1 MNYKMSI
8 EVDNLNLLN
17 KIINK
22 KELKKIFMI
31 KKIKK
36 FNFWSKEE
44 DQILLNIA
52 EKYVNKNWLE
62 ISKSFEKKNSVQCS
76 ARYLKIKPGIKRGH
90 WILEEDN
97 LIKNNVKILGTKWS
111 RISKLMI
118 NRTGKQIRDRYLN
131 YLDSNFKKEKFTL
144 DEDEKIKEL
153 YISLGSKWTKISH
166 QIAGRTPDMIKNRF
180 YSFLKS
186 KIHVYERRNFKIK
199 RIWMKKQIKSA
210 KKLENLL
217 EFESLKKYPFETSKS
232 NKSQIEEKGAAK
244 VKNFNIEKLE
254 ISNVNYF
261 EKIQIKKD
269 EDKLLNECKVNQ
281 FTLIAQTPSNLILE
295 SVREDFDV
303 NNLEKFFEN
312 PLNLNRFTYFYLENS
327 KMLLKN
333 NFNRNNIFF

>member
-1 MNYKMSI
+1 MSV
-8 EVDNLNLLN
+8 ELDNTVL
-17 KIINK
+17 INQIK
-22 KELKKIFMI
+22 NRGETKKIFMI

-36 FNFWSKEE
+36 FNFWTKEE
-44 DQILLNIA
+44 DQLLLNIA
-52 EKYVNKNWLE
+52 EKYVSKNWLE

-144 DEDEKIKEL
+144 EEDDKIKEL
-153 YISLGSKWTKISH
+153 YINLGSKWTKISH
-166 QIAGRTPDMIKNRF
+166 QISGRTPDMIKNRF

-186 KIHVYERRNFKIK
+186 KIHVYERRNFKFK
-199 RIWMKKQIKSA
+199 RIWMKKQIKIKNIKEIENI
-210 KKLENLL
+210 KK
-217 EFESLKKYPFETSKS
+217 FPFETCKLNKIQMEDKS
-232 NKSQIEEKGAAK
+232 VGK
-244 VKNFNIEKLE
+244 VKVFNNEVLKIANE
-254 ISNVNYF
+254 NNF
-261 EKIQIKKD
+261 EKIQIKK
-269 EDKLLNECKVNQ
+269 EDILLNECKVNQ
-281 FTLIAQTPSNLILE
+281 FTLIAKTPIN
-295 SVREDFDV
+295 SVFDTIREDFDV

-333 NFNRNNIFF
+333 NFNRNNSYF